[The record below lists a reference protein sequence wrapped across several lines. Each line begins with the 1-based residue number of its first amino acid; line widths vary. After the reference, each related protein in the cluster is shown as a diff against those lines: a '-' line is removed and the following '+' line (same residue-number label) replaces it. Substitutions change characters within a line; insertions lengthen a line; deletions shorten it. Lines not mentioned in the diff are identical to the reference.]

1 VEATKGEKESRPTR
15 ESDRVDPSYLLR
27 LESLKVTFLK
37 RREEDDQ
44 LEQKTRRIVRIL
56 NA

>member
-1 VEATKGEKESRPTR
+1 VEARQGEKESRPTR
-15 ESDRVDPSYLLR
+15 ESDRVDASYLLR

-44 LEQKTRRIVRIL
+44 LKQKTRRIVRIL

>member
-1 VEATKGEKESRPTR
+1 MEATQGEKESRPTR
-15 ESDRVDPSYLLR
+15 EADRVDPSYLLR